1 MLTIVHIINILRV
14 LGNSLKNGRSIEQS
28 MHLAIMNINI
38 KSENQKKEWLRL
50 LNVTSNVHMVLDSF
64 KKNTE
69 DQSLARIWILVKH
82 FISISSINAGD
93 KILEIAAN
101 LEKNKQLL
109 EKRASF
115 LKAQRYKI
123 LFLGTITSVFLG
135 ILAGLTPLFTSFISI
150 VRGISFSP
158 TTIKII
164 PVSLYLI
171 AISAAYFT
179 TDFSNQNFTFK
190 SFIISSLIFLLA
202 FFSSKFV
209 LFVIL

>member
-28 MHLAIMNINI
+28 MHLAIMNINLS
-38 KSENQKKEWLRL
+38 SENQKKEWLRL
-50 LNVTSNVHMVLDSF
+50 LNVTSNVHVVLDSF

-202 FFSSKFV
+202 FFSSKFI

>member
-38 KSENQKKEWLRL
+38 RSENQKKEWLRL
-50 LNVTSNVHMVLDSF
+50 LNVTSNVHVVLDSF

-69 DQSLARIWILVKH
+69 DQPLARIWILVKH

>member
-38 KSENQKKEWLRL
+38 RSENQKKEWLRL
-50 LNVTSNVHMVLDSF
+50 LNVTSNVHVVLDSL

-69 DQSLARIWILVKH
+69 DQPLARIWILVKH

-150 VRGISFSP
+150 IRGISFSP

>member
-38 KSENQKKEWLRL
+38 RSENQKKEWLRL
-50 LNVTSNVHMVLDSF
+50 LNVTSNVHVVLDSF

-69 DQSLARIWILVKH
+69 DQPLARIWILVKH

-190 SFIISSLIFLLA
+190 SF
-202 FFSSKFV
+202 
-209 LFVIL
+209 